1 MKEIHL
7 ISKTVIEP
15 IIKSNIQYVNSISDF
30 EGIELEYNETILCF
44 DNNNSCFYIKERDR
58 FGEYS
63 PIKVFFYED
72 FSTRMKNDDDAIF
85 YERCKALKF
94 DTLKTEIAYKFFIKN
109 EKVINVWLWL
119 LESKKAKWE
128 YDTVKHLKYKM
139 KKQFLSLENKN

>member
-1 MKEIHL
+1 
-7 ISKTVIEP
+7 
-15 IIKSNIQYVNSISDF
+15 
-30 EGIELEYNETILCF
+30 
-44 DNNNSCFYIKERDR
+44 
-58 FGEYS
+58 
-63 PIKVFFYED
+63 
-72 FSTRMKNDDDAIF
+72 MKNEDDAIF

-139 KKQFLSLENKN
+139 KKQFLLLENKN